1 MQTSKKCTSYHD
13 GNTEKENKGAKVF
26 FTDHIKFHEFQGK
39 IQLTFCVL
47 NSENEKEEGF
57 FLCKTK
63 GQYLNTS
70 I

>member
-1 MQTSKKCTSYHD
+1 M
-13 GNTEKENKGAKVF
+13 TEIPKTKIRGQSF